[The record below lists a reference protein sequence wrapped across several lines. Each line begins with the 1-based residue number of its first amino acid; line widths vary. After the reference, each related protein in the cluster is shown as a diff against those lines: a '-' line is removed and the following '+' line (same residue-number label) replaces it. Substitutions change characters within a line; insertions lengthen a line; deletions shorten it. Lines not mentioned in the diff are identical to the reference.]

1 MEKEAVFVELTIR
14 AITPD
19 EFGAFARA
27 VSIAFGE
34 TGRSPEQI
42 AEDARDFAYDR
53 GFAAF
58 DGDTIV
64 ATVDGVSFDLTLP
77 GLTTIPVGGITG
89 VGVLPTHRRRGLLRG
104 LMARELDTIAARGES
119 VAILTASES
128 SIYRR
133 FGFGAATVA
142 ATVEIDR
149 RHAAFARPP
158 SSDGTLTLI
167 DHDRATA
174 ILPDLYHRA
183 RLRQPGAITRS
194 AERWTHY
201 LRSFSQP
208 RDGASPM
215 FVVTY
220 TAPSGVVE
228 GAAWYRIKQQWDG
241 GLSAGTVLLRELV
254 AITPDAEAALWDFCL
269 NIDLTT
275 TVIAQ
280 DRPLDEPLRW
290 QLADPRRLRITCLT
304 DDLWVRVLDVP
315 VALAARRYAVRDR
328 LVLAVN
334 DPFRPA
340 TAGHYELVG
349 GPDEATCRRTEASPD
364 LTLDIAY
371 LGAAYLGGARFGTLL
386 RAGRIVEHVAGAAQR
401 ADLLFFTDPAPRCA
415 TPF

>member
-1 MEKEAVFVELTIR
+1 MEKEAVLVEPTIR
-14 AITPD
+14 AITPE

-27 VSIAFGE
+27 VSIAFGDTE
-34 TGRSPEQI
+34 RSPEQV

-64 ATVDGVSFDLTLP
+64 ATIDGIAFDLTLP

-104 LMARELDTIAARGES
+104 LMARELDTIAARGEP

-128 SIYRR
+128 SIYGR

-149 RHAAFARPP
+149 RHAAFAHP
-158 SSDGTLTLI
+158 SPSNGALTLI
-167 DHDRATA
+167 DYDRAAA
-174 ILPDLYHRA
+174 ILPDLYHHV

-194 AERWTHY
+194 PERWTRY

-215 FVVTY
+215 FVVIS

-228 GAAWYRIKQQWDG
+228 GAAWYRIRQQWDG
-241 GLSAGTVLLRELV
+241 GLSTGTVLLRELI
-254 AITPDAEAALWDFCL
+254 ATTPEAEAALWDFCL

-280 DRPLDEPLRW
+280 GRPLDEPLRW
-290 QLADPRRLRITCLT
+290 QLADPRHLRVTRLT
-304 DDLWVRVLDVP
+304 DDLWIRLLDVP
-315 VALAARRYAVRDR
+315 VALAARRYAARDR
-328 LVLAVN
+328 LVFAVR

-340 TAGHYELVG
+340 TTGHYELVG
-349 GPDEATCRRTEASPD
+349 GPDEATCRRTEDSPD
-364 LTLDIAY
+364 LTLDIAD
-371 LGAAYLGGARFGTLL
+371 LGTTYLGGTRFGTLL

-401 ADLLFFTDPAPRCA
+401 ADLLFFSDPAPRCA